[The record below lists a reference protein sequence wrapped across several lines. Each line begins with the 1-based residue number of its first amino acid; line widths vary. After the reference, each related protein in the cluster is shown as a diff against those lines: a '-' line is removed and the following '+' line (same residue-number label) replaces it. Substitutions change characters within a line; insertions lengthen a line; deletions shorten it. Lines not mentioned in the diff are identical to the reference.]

1 MIKISKEHKS
11 ILNFFLK
18 HGFYKFKLN
27 RLEFNEIS
35 LILTKAIKKKTK
47 LKNLNLKKF
56 HYKTNDININK
67 LRLELFNYIN
77 NKEDFIDKTYNS
89 SKKYIDILVGNELC
103 RSDINLSIQ
112 LPNDEKSLLE
122 MHTDFFS
129 GESKFQVNLW
139 IPFSDVKKT
148 QSMFIINPLTSLEI
162 LKKIKFNKYLN
173 FNDIQ
178 KKYKSKMKWLKLS
191 KGEGLLFSPNCLH
204 GNVVNKEKNT
214 RWSINVRYKNL
225 FSPYNEIQNEKNI
238 TSFYKPYSMKGVT
251 QFNLKYNF
259 DEIN

>member
-1 MIKISKEHKS
+1 MIKMSKKQKS

-18 HGFYKFKLN
+18 NGYIKFKLN
-27 RLEFNEIS
+27 RSHFKEIS
-35 LILTKAIKKKTK
+35 LILKNAVKKKVK
-47 LKNLNLKKF
+47 QKKINLEKF
-56 HYKTNDININK
+56 HNHLNNIDLNK
-67 LRLELFNYIN
+67 IRLELFSYIN
-77 NKEDFIDKTYNS
+77 QRKDFVDKTYNS
-89 SKKYIDILVGNELC
+89 SKQYIDILVGNELC

-112 LPNDEKSLLE
+112 LPNDETSLLE

-129 GESKFQVNLW
+129 GESQFQINLW

-148 QSMFIINPLTSLEI
+148 QSMFIIKPTRSLEI
-162 LKKIKFNKYLN
+162 LKKIKLDRNIN
-173 FNDIQ
+173 FKDIH
-178 KKYKSKMKWLKLS
+178 KKYQSQMKWLKLS

-204 GNVVNKEKNT
+204 GNVINKEKNT

-225 FSPYNEIQNEKNI
+225 FSPYGKIKNEKNI
-238 TSFYKPYSMKGVT
+238 TSFYKPYTIKGIT